1 MLEKNQTHTKVILIK
16 DLGINI
22 TLCTLC
28 GVTYQTLLIDTN
40 KNPKQMHTLL
50 IRIKITVTKCFPT
63 LFSIPSVA
71 IATVIIVVTPE
82 TFCGLFVL
90 FCF

>member
-1 MLEKNQTHTKVILIK
+1 MVSLGEHTL
-16 DLGINI
+16 L
-22 TLCTLC
+22 LFFF

-40 KNPKQMHTLL
+40 KNLKQMHTLL

>member
-1 MLEKNQTHTKVILIK
+1 MVSLGEHTL
-16 DLGINI
+16 L
-22 TLCTLC
+22 LFFF

-40 KNPKQMHTLL
+40 KNLKQMHTLL
-50 IRIKITVTKCFPT
+50 IRIKITITKYFPT
-63 LFSIPSVA
+63 LFSILSVV

-82 TFCGLFVL
+82 IFCGLFVL